1 MNSDYCVR
9 LHENDDVYV
18 AIKQIPEGILLDEKN
33 NIKTSSVINP
43 GHKISSK
50 NINKNEQVKK
60 YNQIIGFASKP
71 IKKGDHIHTHNLHM
85 KDFDREY
92 NFCEDYF
99 EVDYQKVP
107 LDFQGIVRK
116 NGSVA
121 TRNYISV
128 VSSVNCSAHVCRQ
141 IAKYFDEEVLS
152 DYPNVD
158 GVVPIH
164 HRTGCGM
171 GATGEPIEYIQR
183 VLSGYITHP
192 NFGYSLLIGLG
203 CEANQIKELVS
214 SQGLNNYDNLNS
226 FTIQDTGGTS
236 KTIERGISIIKEILA
251 EQNNI
256 QRENVSIS
264 NLTLGLQCGGSDG
277 YSGLTANPSLGKAVD
292 LLVQNGGTAVL
303 SETPEIYGAEHL
315 LTKRA
320 VTEEVGQKLVERIKW
335 WENYTTVLGGK
346 MDNNPSPGNKAGGL
360 TTILE
365 KSLGAVA
372 KGGTQPLM
380 DVYKYAEKIT
390 KKGFVFM
397 DSPGYDPVSVTGQVA
412 SGANIVCFT
421 TGRGSAYGCK
431 PSPSIKLATNNF
443 LFEKQNEDMDINC
456 GEIVSGE
463 SSIEEKGQEILKK
476 IISTASGKKSKSE
489 IHQYGEDEF
498 APWVLGP
505 TM

>member
-33 NIKTSSVINP
+33 NITTSSVINP

-71 IKKGDHIHTHNLHM
+71 IKKGDHIHTHNLYM

-152 DYPNVD
+152 DYPNID

-236 KTIERGISIIKEILA
+236 KTIERGISIIKEILV

-256 QRENVSIS
+256 QR
-264 NLTLGLQCGGSDG
+264 
-277 YSGLTANPSLGKAVD
+277 KM
-292 LLVQNGGTAVL
+292 LV
-303 SETPEIYGAEHL
+303 
-315 LTKRA
+315 
-320 VTEEVGQKLVERIKW
+320 LVI
-335 WENYTTVLGGK
+335 
-346 MDNNPSPGNKAGGL
+346 
-360 TTILE
+360 
-365 KSLGAVA
+365 
-372 KGGTQPLM
+372 
-380 DVYKYAEKIT
+380 
-390 KKGFVFM
+390 
-397 DSPGYDPVSVTGQVA
+397 
-412 SGANIVCFT
+412 
-421 TGRGSAYGCK
+421 
-431 PSPSIKLATNNF
+431 
-443 LFEKQNEDMDINC
+443 
-456 GEIVSGE
+456 
-463 SSIEEKGQEILKK
+463 
-476 IISTASGKKSKSE
+476 
-489 IHQYGEDEF
+489 
-498 APWVLGP
+498 
-505 TM
+505 

>member
-1 MNSDYCVR
+1 MKSDYCVK

-18 AIKQIPEGILLDEKN
+18 AIKQIPEGILLDKKN
-33 NIKTSSVINP
+33 NITTSSVINP

-50 NINKNEQVKK
+50 NINKDEQVKK
-60 YNQIIGFASKP
+60 YNQTIGFASKP
-71 IKKGDHIHTHNLHM
+71 IKKGDHIHTHNLYM
-85 KDFDREY
+85 KDFVREY
-92 NFCEDYF
+92 NFCKDYF
-99 EVDYQKVP
+99 EVDYKKAP
-107 LDFQGIVRK
+107 LNFEGIVRK

-152 DYPNVD
+152 DFPNID

-264 NLTLGLQCGGSDG
+264 NLTLGLQ
-277 YSGLTANPSLGKAVD
+277 
-292 LLVQNGGTAVL
+292 L
-303 SETPEIYGAEHL
+303 SESAANL
-315 LTKRA
+315 RS
-320 VTEEVGQKLVERIKW
+320 KL
-335 WENYTTVLGGK
+335 
-346 MDNNPSPGNKAGGL
+346 
-360 TTILE
+360 
-365 KSLGAVA
+365 
-372 KGGTQPLM
+372 
-380 DVYKYAEKIT
+380 
-390 KKGFVFM
+390 
-397 DSPGYDPVSVTGQVA
+397 
-412 SGANIVCFT
+412 
-421 TGRGSAYGCK
+421 
-431 PSPSIKLATNNF
+431 
-443 LFEKQNEDMDINC
+443 
-456 GEIVSGE
+456 
-463 SSIEEKGQEILKK
+463 
-476 IISTASGKKSKSE
+476 
-489 IHQYGEDEF
+489 
-498 APWVLGP
+498 
-505 TM
+505 

>member
-1 MNSDYCVR
+1 
-9 LHENDDVYV
+9 
-18 AIKQIPEGILLDEKN
+18 
-33 NIKTSSVINP
+33 
-43 GHKISSK
+43 
-50 NINKNEQVKK
+50 
-60 YNQIIGFASKP
+60 
-71 IKKGDHIHTHNLHM
+71 M
-85 KDFDREY
+85 KDFVREY
-92 NFCEDYF
+92 NFCKDYF
-99 EVDYQKVP
+99 EVDYKKAP
-107 LDFQGIVRK
+107 LNFQGIVRK

-251 EQNNI
+251 EQNNTK
-256 QRENVSIS
+256 RENVSIS

-277 YSGLTANPSLGKAVD
+277 YSGLTANPSLGHAVD

-320 VTEEVGQKLVERIKW
+320 VTEEVGQKLVDRIKW

-431 PSPSIKLATNNF
+431 PAPSIKLATNNF
-443 LFEKQNEDMDINC
+443 LFQKQYEDMDINC
-456 GEIVSGE
+456 GEIISGE
-463 SSIEEKGQEILKK
+463 SSIEDKGQEILKK

-489 IHQYGEDEF
+489 VHQYGEDEF